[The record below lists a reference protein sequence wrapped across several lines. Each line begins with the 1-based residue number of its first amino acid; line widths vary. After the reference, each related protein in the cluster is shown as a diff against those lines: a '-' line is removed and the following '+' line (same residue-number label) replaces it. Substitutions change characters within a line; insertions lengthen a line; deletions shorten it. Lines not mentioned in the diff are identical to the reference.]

1 MEVSAWSPRSRGLL
15 RSRNARSAIV
25 ESPFFLVA
33 LTLVAMAG
41 MTIGLAAR
49 IAQNAPI
56 EGTAALAFLIM
67 VGTVWLLIVRRV
79 LRHDARVIREA
90 AKIR

>member
-1 MEVSAWSPRSRGLL
+1 
-15 RSRNARSAIV
+15 
-25 ESPFFLVA
+25 
-33 LTLVAMAG
+33 MAG